1 MEQMY
6 LPEGFVSITLPLS
19 KVFESF
25 SQNQILAPLHSEKM
39 THVHLQTGYPFHTTF
54 RKSCEKTYSDLAS
67 PFPKVEFGYTF
78 LKGIGGKSSIL
89 YPNKHYSLYS
99 ICKISE

>member
-54 RKSCEKTYSDLAS
+54 RKSCAKTYSDLATPFLKVYLAS
-67 PFPKVEFGYTF
+67 PFPKVEFGYTSTF
-78 LKGIGGKSSIL
+78 
-89 YPNKHYSLYS
+89 
-99 ICKISE
+99 